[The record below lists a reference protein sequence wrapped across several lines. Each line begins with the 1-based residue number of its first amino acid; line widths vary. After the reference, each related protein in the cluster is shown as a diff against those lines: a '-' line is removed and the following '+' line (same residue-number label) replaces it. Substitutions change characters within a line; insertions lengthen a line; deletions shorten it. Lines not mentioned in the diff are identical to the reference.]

1 MKFKK
6 IISGILSLTLILGV
20 CSISAFAAENTSG
33 CYVVTEE
40 TPEEILEYAKRGVPR
55 ISLPSFKVLTELM
68 REKHNILWAIL
79 LIFKN
84 LMVLT
89 EFTIFLLWKM
99 VKFLQC
105 SPSMTKMVNITH
117 SLTKI

>member
-40 TPEEILEYAKRGVPR
+40 TPEEILEYAKEEFPEFLSHHLSSIYNNNQLKEKRCEQYKN
-55 ISLPSFKVLTELM
+55 LL
-68 REKHNILWAIL
+68 EKHVWGI
-79 LIFKN
+79 
-84 LMVLT
+84 
-89 EFTIFLLWKM
+89 
-99 VKFLQC
+99 
-105 SPSMTKMVNITH
+105 
-117 SLTKI
+117 